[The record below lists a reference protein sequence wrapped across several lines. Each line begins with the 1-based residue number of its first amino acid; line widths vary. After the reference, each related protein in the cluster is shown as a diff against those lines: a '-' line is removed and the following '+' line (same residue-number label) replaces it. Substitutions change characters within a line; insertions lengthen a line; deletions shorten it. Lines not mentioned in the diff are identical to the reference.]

1 MRARILAILLIAIS
15 QGPRKF
21 SSSWNVLSTYSLSAV
36 ERLSNISVML

>member
-1 MRARILAILLIAIS
+1 MRAIILAILLIAIS